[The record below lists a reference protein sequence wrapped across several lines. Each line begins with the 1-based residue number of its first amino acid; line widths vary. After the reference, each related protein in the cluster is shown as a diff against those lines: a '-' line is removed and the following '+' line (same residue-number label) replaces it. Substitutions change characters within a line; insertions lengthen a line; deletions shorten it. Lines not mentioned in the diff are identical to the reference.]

1 MNKSSIIFDLSKMTA
16 DLANALKNISF
27 IYIGVAM
34 IPHHVIVDART
45 EFIFSGSTSVA
56 APRN

>member
-1 MNKSSIIFDLSKMTA
+1 MTA

-27 IYIGVAM
+27 ICIEVAM
-34 IPHHVIVDART
+34 IPHVIVGART